1 MGLAR
6 WNRAFHALQ
15 WIGQNEIKKT
25 EDFDRV
31 GGSGLENTKR
41 MIYRRDFIKER
52 ELWEIQIDGK
62 KIYWRY
68 TDSITIKAYH
78 RTGPGTQLQQ
88 RSSIT
93 VSISIMQPSQGE
105 MRDRE
110 NPTCDSPLP

>member
-41 MIYRRDFIKER
+41 MIYRRDFIE
-52 ELWEIQIDGK
+52 K
-62 KIYWRY
+62 KGVMG
-68 TDSITIKAYH
+68 D
-78 RTGPGTQLQQ
+78 P
-88 RSSIT
+88 
-93 VSISIMQPSQGE
+93 
-105 MRDRE
+105 D
-110 NPTCDSPLP
+110 